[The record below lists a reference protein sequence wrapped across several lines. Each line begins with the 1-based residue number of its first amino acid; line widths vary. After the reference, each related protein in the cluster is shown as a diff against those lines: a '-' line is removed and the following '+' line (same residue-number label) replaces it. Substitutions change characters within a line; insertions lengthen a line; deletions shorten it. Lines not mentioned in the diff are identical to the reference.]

1 MYSYTGVIQL
11 KQTETLGLLNQ
22 NSSKYI
28 SMHIYS
34 GVPWGSC
41 ISFSHPILG
50 LKLVGA
56 LQRGRDNLRPKL
68 RSNLVTSLLIPLGL
82 HHSTKFTWEFLVYG
96 LDIT

>member
-1 MYSYTGVIQL
+1 MYILYV
-11 KQTETLGLLNQ
+11 
-22 NSSKYI
+22 Y
-28 SMHIYS
+28 IYS

-50 LKLVGA
+50 LKLVGV
-56 LQRGRDNLRPKL
+56 QRGRDNLRPKL

-82 HHSTKFTWEFLVYG
+82 HHSTKFTWDFLVYG